1 MSEETISNA
10 AEKTKVSPDDT
21 DDIVMLEIDVKEP
34 VKRSPI
40 STSAEYGPP
49 SNQYI
54 LQSTDGTQEVVISY
68 FIIYNSILLVMFL

>member
-1 MSEETISNA
+1 
-10 AEKTKVSPDDT
+10 
-21 DDIVMLEIDVKEP
+21 MLEIDVKEP

-54 LQSTDGTQEVVISY
+54 LQSADGTQEVVIGY